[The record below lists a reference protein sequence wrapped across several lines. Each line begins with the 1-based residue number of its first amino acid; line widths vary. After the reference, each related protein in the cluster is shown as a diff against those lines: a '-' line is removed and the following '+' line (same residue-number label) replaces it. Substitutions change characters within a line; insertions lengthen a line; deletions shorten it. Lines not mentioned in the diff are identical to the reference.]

1 MSRNKVIFEI
11 NRNLW
16 QLAKFKFSWL
26 DIPHSWPL
34 LVQFLEKYK
43 PQVTSKAVAWNCP
56 PNGWYKC
63 NTDGA
68 YKSNTGQTS
77 SAFCIRNSEGNL
89 VHAWASIIPDASCIV
104 AEAREILERVEYCV
118 ANQLF
123 PLIVETDSL
132 LMTKVLNDEWEI
144 PYFPHNNLSGTSI
157 SGQRN
162 SKC

>member
-1 MSRNKVIFEI
+1 MSRNKVIFKI

-16 QLAKFKFSWL
+16 QLTKFRFSWL

-56 PNGWYKC
+56 PNSWYKC

-68 YKSNTGQTS
+68 YKNSTGQTS

-89 VHAWASIIPDASCIV
+89 VHAWASIIRDASCTFHITNYQELPSV
-104 AEAREILERVEYCV
+104 AKGILNADKHNMPNAFKKRHVREPDL
-118 ANQLF
+118 
-123 PLIVETDSL
+123 T
-132 LMTKVLNDEWEI
+132 LNDLQ
-144 PYFPHNNLSGTSI
+144 NA
-157 SGQRN
+157 
-162 SKC
+162 